1 MLLSKKNDS
10 FPLLEYMD
18 EKKYMNESFER
29 KKNLLTLIF
38 RQ

>member
-18 EKKYMNESFER
+18 EKIYER
-29 KKNLLTLIF
+29 IF
-38 RQ
+38 REKKKTF